1 MLIWVRSRSGVRSQ
15 WSLPFSSRGSRG
27 GEGELDPCCVSQK
40 RSRTLQLPDHYFA
53 VATSPTH
60 HHNMTTSKRNQTRSA
75 PYVFER
81 WVGTLCCVF
90 CLSGCFSNTDKIA
103 ADREVL
109 KNRCL
114 AILENG
120 VATETLFLEAAGGF
134 RTLAKELPSER
145 LGVQNLCVTLL
156 LRLQKIDQAE
166 SAEQFAALKREF
178 ESSIR
183 AFKALV
189 PNEPDADVLMSRFH
203 QIENDRDLAIQS
215 MKIACR
221 APRATAD
228 TYFQLY
234 QLLQMD
240 AKPEHVPEMLAA
252 IKSAV
257 KLAPSN
263 LVLAVALLDTLAKSK
278 DAGVK
283 QEAERCSELFKPLV
297 ARTVSRIPTLLEAAT
312 IAVDKGDWKGA
323 ESQAARLRNVLLAEI
338 AFKNDLHQL
347 DPHELEY
354 VQLNFSEQFQK
365 QKTVPKRS
373 GSSTWR
379 LETRDVLPFAST
391 EVTAIA
397 ADDMDLDGYSDLIC
411 ASGKQLDVWKTNGL
425 SSSKNLISSVL
436 EISCTGIALADF
448 DHDYQVRKDAL
459 PPSALPT
466 TAAPDAKQSDPLLAK
481 FLDTDLDVVVYGP
494 EGIRLYRN
502 DLEATTGARS
512 LTGMPQSEEFVAL
525 RGVRTVAVIDFDHD
539 SDLDLVVSSASGIS
553 LWSNRGDWTF
563 ADFTPYSD
571 LPAETKKVDSILAM
585 DLDRNVLNDFMLGSE
600 ELDKPVFLSNN
611 LHGRY
616 HPSSLDWKSNLKG
629 ACRAIDAID
638 ANGDACWDLVLC
650 GKQGTKIVTMKSVG
664 RHGWVPDQVTTLS
677 TTAMLGVVVCDLD
690 FDGFSDCMAWGDKGI
705 ELFRGG
711 QDGRLLL
718 EQQSVRFAEST
729 LQAVTM
735 DFDRDGDDDVVCLT
749 QSGVVKHLE
758 NQGGNAN
765 QHLELVIRADEDGK
779 QDARQRCN
787 MHGVG
792 GLIEIKSAGRYQS
805 RIVRGP
811 TTKFGLGKESQVD
824 IMRVLWTN
832 GIPNNVLKVSNR
844 STVFDQQNLGGSCP
858 YLYAWNGERFE
869 FCTDCLWAAPIGL
882 QFAQGVSA
890 PTREWEYL
898 KLDGNQVKPR
908 DGRYVLQITEELWEA
923 AYFDAVQL
931 MAVDHPADV
940 EIYTNEKVGPPDLA
954 QFRVHTVR
962 NRLKPK
968 SVSDQ
973 RGNDLSEL
981 VGKRDLRFTRCWN
994 EGFNQG
1000 LVEDHWLEIDLNGE
1014 PKSGDEVMLFL
1025 TGWVFPTCTSLNLAM
1040 TENPLRPR
1048 LSPPSVWVPD
1058 EAGKWV
1064 EAIPYA
1070 GFPGGKTKTIAID
1083 LSGKFKSN
1091 DHRVRIVTNMELSWD
1106 EVFWTNGDEK
1116 AETPDYRLTRLELLK
1131 ADLHYRGFS
1140 KLIPRP
1146 ANAPKQ
1152 FVYDRLTTESIW
1164 PPMSGRFTRF
1174 GNVKE
1179 LIEQADD
1186 MQVVLG
1192 AGDEMTVEF
1201 SVGNAELP
1209 AGWKRDFI
1217 IYNIGWDKD
1226 ADLNT
1231 VHGQSVEPLPFRA
1244 MSKYP
1249 YEPDQSFPSEP
1260 KHIDFLK
1267 RYQTRL
1273 QSPGSFWDQV
1283 REN

>member
-1 MLIWVRSRSGVRSQ
+1 MTPRI
-15 WSLPFSSRGSRG
+15 G
-27 GEGELDPCCVSQK
+27 GQK
-40 RSRTLQLPDHYFA
+40 RF
-53 VATSPTH
+53 
-60 HHNMTTSKRNQTRSA
+60 
-75 PYVFER
+75 PYPLALCFLGSVFCL
-81 WVGTLCCVF
+81 V
-90 CLSGCFSNTDKIA
+90 CLSGCFSNSDKVTS
-103 ADREVL
+103 DREVL

-114 AILENG
+114 AILEG
-120 VATETLFLEAAGGF
+120 GIATEKLFSEAADGF
-134 RTLAKELPSER
+134 RKIAKELPSER

-156 LRLQKIDQAE
+156 LRLQKIDPAE
-166 SAEQFAALKREF
+166 PGTQFATFQREL
-178 ESSIR
+178 EASTRSL
-183 AFKALV
+183 KALV
-189 PNEPDADVLMSRFH
+189 PDQPDADVFMSRFH
-203 QIENDRDLAIQS
+203 QIKNDRALAIES
-215 MKIACR
+215 MRTACR
-221 APRATAD
+221 ATKATAD
-228 TYFQLY
+228 TYYQLY
-234 QLLQMD
+234 QLLSMD
-240 AKPEHVPEMLAA
+240 ANPEHIPEMLSA
-252 IKSAV
+252 INSAV

-278 DAGVK
+278 DAGFK
-283 QEAERCSELFKPLV
+283 GQADRCSELFKPLIS
-297 ARTVSRIPTLLEAAT
+297 RTVSRIPSLMEAAMV
-312 IAVDKGDWKGA
+312 AADKGDWKGA

-347 DPHELEY
+347 EPHELEY
-354 VQLNFSEQFQK
+354 VELNFSEKVQK
-365 QKTVPKRS
+365 QQAASKRI
-373 GSSTWR
+373 SSAAWR
-379 LETRDVLPFAST
+379 LENKGVLPFASKG
-391 EVTAIA
+391 VTAIGA
-397 ADDMDLDGYSDLIC
+397 EDMDLDGYSDLVC
-411 ASGKQLDVWKTNGL
+411 VSGNQLDVWKMNGAIA
-425 SSSKNLISSVL
+425 SNNLISTVL
-436 EISCTGIALADF
+436 EISCTGIALADL

-466 TAAPDAKQSDPLLAK
+466 TASPDAKQSDPLLTK
-481 FLDTDLDVVVYGP
+481 FLDTDLDVVVYGQD
-494 EGIRLYRN
+494 GIRLYRN
-502 DLEATTGARS
+502 DLDPATGARS
-512 LTGMPQSEEFVAL
+512 LKGMPQSEEFVEL

-539 SDLDLVVSSASGIS
+539 SDLDLVVSSASGLS

-563 ADFTPYSD
+563 ADFTPFSD
-571 LPAETKKVDSILAM
+571 VPAEAKAVDSILAM

-600 ELDKPVFLSNN
+600 ELEKPVFLTNN

-616 HPSSLDWKSNLKG
+616 HPSSLDWTSSLKG
-629 ACRAIDAID
+629 ACRAIDSID
-638 ANGDACWDLVLC
+638 VNCDACWDLVAC
-650 GKQGTKIVTMKSVG
+650 GKQGTRLVTMKSVG
-664 RHGWVPDQVTTLS
+664 RHGWVPAHVASLS
-677 TTAMLGVVVCDLD
+677 TTGMVGLLVNDLD
-690 FDGFSDCMAWGDKGI
+690 FDGFSDCLTWGENGL

-711 QDGRLLL
+711 QDGKLLL
-718 EQQSVRFAEST
+718 DKQVGLFSKST
-729 LQAVTM
+729 LQVVTM
-735 DFDRDGDDDVVCLT
+735 DVDRDGDEDVVCLAQDGT
-749 QSGVVKHLE
+749 AHFLE
-758 NQGGNAN
+758 NEGGNLN
-765 QHLELVIRADEDGK
+765 QHLEVVIRADEEGK
-779 QDARQRCN
+779 QSPRERCN

-792 GLIEIKSAGRYQS
+792 GLIEIKSAGRYQP

-832 GIPNNVLKVSNR
+832 GIPNNVLNVSNR

-890 PTREWEYL
+890 PTRDWEYL
-898 KLDGNQVKPR
+898 KIDGDQVRPR

-962 NRLKPK
+962 NRLQPK
-968 SVSDQ
+968 SVVDQ
-973 RGNDLSEL
+973 RGHDISEL
-981 VGKRDLRFTRCWN
+981 VSKRDLRFTRCWK
-994 EGFNQG
+994 EGYNQG

-1014 PKSGDEVMLFL
+1014 PKSGDEIMLFL

-1058 EAGKWV
+1058 ETGKWV

-1106 EVFWTNGDEK
+1106 EVFWTSGNEK
-1116 AETPDYRLTRLELLK
+1116 SEMQDYRLTKLELVK
-1131 ADLHYRGFS
+1131 ADLHFRGFS

-1146 ANAPKQ
+1146 GNAPKR
-1152 FVYDRLTTESIW
+1152 FEYDSVTKDSIW
-1164 PPMSGRFTRF
+1164 PPMTGRFTRF
-1174 GNVKE
+1174 GDVKE
-1179 LIEQADD
+1179 LIDQADD
-1186 MQVVLG
+1186 RQVVLG
-1192 AGDEMTVEF
+1192 AGDEMTAEF
-1201 SVGNAELP
+1201 SVGTAELP

-1231 VHGQSVEPLPFRA
+1231 VHGQSVEPLPFRG

-1249 YEPDQSFPSEP
+1249 YEPDQSFPSGPE
-1260 KHIDFLK
+1260 HTDFLR
-1267 RYQTRL
+1267 RYQTRV
-1273 QSPGSFWDQV
+1273 QSSGSFWDQI